1 MAFAHPEIV
10 SVATTSAPVPLN
22 FQICTNPTE
31 LSVSATNS
39 SLKSLGDTEF
49 AVPPLVVVEV
59 RKSWDSIAPVES
71 SEKALMYPVELVSR
85 ARDVAQRYLP
95 E

>member
-10 SVATTSAPVPLN
+10 SVATTSAPVP
-22 FQICTNPTE
+22 
-31 LSVSATNS
+31 
-39 SLKSLGDTEF
+39 SLGDTEF